1 MQTTPETAALLRALY
16 ERASIV
22 TELDGPQIEAWVSG
36 LFTGFDDQATPIAFV
51 DLCVGEATEQGA
63 LLVAAVAELTDGLD
77 PEAAEHAHQ
86 QNQSDLLPGWA
97 AGIGTSVLNGAWSV
111 TAPFGR
117 SIVLGFEN
125 SHAAPFGPQDSD
137 AHDNDVA
144 DNDVAD
150 NDVANSDVTDVDEP
164 EDLRHSI
171 LVELDGKGRLVD
183 LQLAGP
189 PKSLLDE
196 AAVADDRVAVA
207 ELDVSEAL
215 SAVIAAWPEPESSAT
230 TFGSGFDA
238 NQQFVRRRIMVATS
252 HALPAIHGA
261 EAQID
266 VRRGMNDDEYADAN
280 RAALST
286 MQAAVGL
293 PEGIANDAAVAEL
306 IPAWVSVVRGDIS
319 DVSPPE
325 RDALLWLEW
334 ADWLG
339 AGIGLLRAGSG
350 AQATG
355 ETLVDHVNR
364 CPEVSSSIDKADRDY
379 AEWAFDVALDLLQ
392 DRGAVTEDSQLT
404 EAGYQSLRHGLVAAW
419 N

>member
-1 MQTTPETAALLRALY
+1 VQTTPETAALLRELY
-16 ERASIV
+16 EQASIV

-36 LFTGFDDQATPIAFV
+36 LFTVFDDQATPVAFV
-51 DLCVGEATEQGA
+51 DVCVGEATEQGA
-63 LLVAAVAELTDGLD
+63 LLIAAVAELTDGLD

-86 QNQSDLLPGWA
+86 QNQPDLLPGWA
-97 AGIGTSVLNGAWSV
+97 AGIGTSVLNSAWSV
-111 TAPFGR
+111 TALFGR

-125 SHAAPFGPQDSD
+125 PDAAGED
-137 AHDNDVA
+137 AEDRDA
-144 DNDVAD
+144 
-150 NDVANSDVTDVDEP
+150 VDEHAQDRDAADEDGP

-171 LVELDGKGRLVD
+171 LVELDGQGRLVD

-189 PKSLLDE
+189 PQSLLNE
-196 AAVADDRVAVA
+196 AAAADTRVVVA
-207 ELDVSEAL
+207 ELDVSEAV
-215 SAVIAAWPEPESSAT
+215 SAVIAAWPEAESSAA
-230 TFGSGFDA
+230 TFGSGFDS
-238 NQQFVRRRIMVATS
+238 NQQFVRRRIVVATG
-252 HALPAIHGA
+252 HALSAVRGF

-266 VRRGMNDDEYADAN
+266 VRRGLNDDEYANAN

-293 PEGIANDAAVAEL
+293 PDGITDDAAALEL
-306 IPAWVSVVRGDIS
+306 VPAWVSLVHGDIS

-339 AGIGLLRAGSG
+339 AGIGLLRAGPG
-350 AQATG
+350 AEATG

-392 DRGAVTEDSQLT
+392 DRGAVNEDHQLT
-404 EAGYQSLRHGLVAAW
+404 EAGYQSLWHGLVAAW